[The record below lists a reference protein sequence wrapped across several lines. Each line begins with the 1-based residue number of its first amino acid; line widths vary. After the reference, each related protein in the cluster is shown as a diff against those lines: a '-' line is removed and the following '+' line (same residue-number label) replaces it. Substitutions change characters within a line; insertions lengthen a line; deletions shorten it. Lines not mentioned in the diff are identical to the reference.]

1 MAPKCQ
7 SGRTRTI
14 RGAFLTYRLLSLTL
28 WDSDSIKVAGGVE
41 GDKGTHSRQSMFLKG
56 FSEGCQA
63 WESVPGTWDLKDLQS
78 WNMEEGL
85 ALVPGEV

>member
-1 MAPKCQ
+1 MPVWQNKNHQ
-7 SGRTRTI
+7 GS
-14 RGAFLTYRLLSLTL
+14 F
-28 WDSDSIKVAGGVE
+28 SDLQTSEPYLVGFRFNKGGGGGGE